1 LLPVADVP
9 TARQVIT
16 EVLPG
21 FDLTS
26 VTVLPVPR
34 RARLLAPLRAGVLGY
49 NLMPNAFVAR
59 DGLLTRHLT
68 VVPYARIQSIRV
80 VQGPWQRLLRLAT
93 VHVDTAGHTAGGL
106 APYRGIREVR
116 ALVVELSA
124 RARSARLALRPS
136 SEDS

>member
-1 LLPVADVP
+1 
-9 TARQVIT
+9 
-16 EVLPG
+16 VLPG

-26 VTVLPVPR
+26 VAVLPVPR

-49 NLMPNAFVAR
+49 NLAPTAFVAR
-59 DGLLTRHLT
+59 DGLLTRRLA

-93 VHVDTAGHTAGGL
+93 VHVDTAGQTAGGV
-106 APYRGIREVR
+106 AAYRNVREVR

-124 RARSARLALRPS
+124 RARAARLAQPQPR
-136 SEDS
+136 